1 MKILFLTWENF
12 GTDGMISAF
21 RQLGHEVAPL
31 STSQEELLGDEIGL
45 KLGSEAAKRSPDIVF
60 GFNYFPNVA
69 KKTADIG
76 LDYYAWVYDNPC
88 VQLYSHTILLPTN
101 HVYVFDSDTYLKF
114 HSQGIKTISY
124 LPMAATPSSDA
135 GCLATG
141 RYKTD
146 VAFVGSLYDEKHN
159 FYDRMMSRGVSD
171 RTSGY
176 LRGIM
181 ESQKQLYGV
190 NLVESLLTD
199 SVIKEMQESLPLQPG
214 ADSAITTRTL
224 FAEYVINRKITAEE
238 RRDALTM
245 LGNRL
250 GNVALYTGDKT
261 VRIPGC
267 VNHGPIDPYGEAPAV
282 YNSSRINLNVSL
294 RSIVNGIPLRCF
306 EIMGAGG
313 FLLSSHAGDFAGLFE
328 DGRDYVAYDGLPD
341 MLDKCEYYLA
351 HEAERR
357 EIAENGLQRI
367 REAHTYV
374 HRAEEMLGKADQFGI
389 SQS

>member
-159 FYDRMMSRGVSD
+159 FYDRMEW
-171 RTSGY
+171 TKNPYLKGY
-176 LRGIM
+176 VQGIM
-181 ESQKQLYGV
+181 DAQ
-190 NLVESLLTD
+190 
-199 SVIKEMQESLPLQPG
+199 
-214 ADSAITTRTL
+214 
-224 FAEYVINRKITAEE
+224 RK
-238 RRDALTM
+238 
-245 LGNRL
+245 
-250 GNVALYTGDKT
+250 
-261 VRIPGC
+261 
-267 VNHGPIDPYGEAPAV
+267 
-282 YNSSRINLNVSL
+282 
-294 RSIVNGIPLRCF
+294 VNGYNFIEEPRRLRPDVRLP
-306 EIMGAGG
+306 A
-313 FLLSSHAGDFAGLFE
+313 
-328 DGRDYVAYDGLPD
+328 RDHGEP
-341 MLDKCEYYLA
+341 
-351 HEAERR
+351 EAAVR
-357 EIAENGLQRI
+357 G
-367 REAHTYV
+367 
-374 HRAEEMLGKADQFGI
+374 
-389 SQS
+389 